1 MKKYSKEI
9 QIRRK
14 DLCPIGYKMNQLTNS
29 IEIDEVKATEI
40 RNMFNTLAYEEPLSD
55 EDITYMLVSLGNDGL
70 AVISSIIQNSFYCGV
85 IERNGEYYQG
95 IHTPL
100 IDMMTWGIANE
111 NLANMLE
118 KMVEIIKDCNNDKH

>member
-55 EDITYMLVSLGNDGL
+55 EDTYLEF
-70 AVISSIIQNSFYCGV
+70 VISIHISNNSKLDDGHVVEY
-85 IERNGEYYQG
+85 GELFLQF
-95 IHTPL
+95 ISH
-100 IDMMTWGIANE
+100 
-111 NLANMLE
+111 
-118 KMVEIIKDCNNDKH
+118 V